1 MGKSSASSNVER
13 LLMSRMRPPPPPIL
27 DPALFW
33 PQQYRIYSSRP
44 ITFCACSALWWAGAL
59 REATRMLSREPK
71 LMIIP
76 CLLLHSTAVPW
87 THHIS
92 LTILRGV
99 EMCFGTQ

>member
-13 LLMSRMRPPPPPIL
+13 LLMSRMRPQPPPIL

-44 ITFCACSALWWAGAL
+44 ITFCAWSALWWAGAL

-76 CLLLHSTAVPW
+76 CLLHSTAVLW